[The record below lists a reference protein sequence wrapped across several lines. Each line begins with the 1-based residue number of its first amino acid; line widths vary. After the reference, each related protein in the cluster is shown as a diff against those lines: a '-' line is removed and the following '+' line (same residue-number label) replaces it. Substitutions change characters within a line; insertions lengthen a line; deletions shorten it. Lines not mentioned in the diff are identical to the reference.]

1 MVRYI
6 DPQKKIKSILQK
18 DFERVSK
25 EGQNSFNRSV
35 NKSKNK
41 TQSYFYKNNRNSMII
56 IDKIN
61 VTNPEFIE
69 SVVKQ
74 LENAFSEY
82 IISPIHIKKPLSWID
97 GQSILNGKYAQLL
110 NDFRNLNIQAEYHSH
125 DSKVMKHI
133 NALIKDTGY
142 DNLSDYITKNAYSI
156 QSLMKGVSWYLQI
169 TSNIVDRWG
178 NQREFGLNYVYYG
191 LQQN

>member
-41 TQSYFYKNNRNSMII
+41 TQSYFYKNNHNSMII

-61 VTNPEFIE
+61 VTNPQFVE

-82 IISPIHIKKPLSWID
+82 IISPIYIKKPLSWID

-110 NDFRNLNIQAEYHSH
+110 YDFRNFNMQAEYHSH